1 MQKYHILA
9 IPKSSIKNFL
19 DLRVSCHAQICS
31 TLAPACAKLVLRL
44 QKYLHVSGVS
54 HVEIFGE
61 VHDDVMLRLVK
72 SLWARQ
78 QRTRDCEHAETRLS
92 LPLPVVRSWHRIIG
106 LYTIYETV
114 KIPAGIARLGK
125 ALANMD

>member
-1 MQKYHILA
+1 MQVIPQFARNARTFHWEVSRLA
-9 IPKSSIKNFL
+9 CLLPRAN
-19 DLRVSCHAQICS
+19 
-31 TLAPACAKLVLRL
+31 LVPRL
-44 QKYLHVSGVS
+44 QKYLHVSVVC

-61 VHDDVMLRLVK
+61 VRDDFMFRLVK

-78 QRTRDCEHAETRLS
+78 QTTRDCEHAETRLS